1 MTEVEVRY
9 SSFLGWNVLC
19 VTHSIP
25 RDNQVCNYPEIKA
38 NKANIDR
45 KYFMSNADVEWR
57 PKQSKMAV
65 TAKLI
70 SAFVFATR
78 IDLLQFL
85 YFPSK
90 KFPVSS
96 HLLCLYSSV
105 YDRTDRRPRRPVFL
119 RGGVVSAQYI
129 MILSVYIFV

>member
-38 NKANIDR
+38 NKANIDL

-65 TAKLI
+65 TAKPI

-78 IDLLQFL
+78 ILQFL
-85 YFPSK
+85 
-90 KFPVSS
+90 
-96 HLLCLYSSV
+96 
-105 YDRTDRRPRRPVFL
+105 
-119 RGGVVSAQYI
+119 
-129 MILSVYIFV
+129 